1 MAKSVADLIVDLKID
16 GIEGVNQLK
25 SALRG
30 LSKAAGPADKELEQ
44 IRRSVTAFAKA
55 GQLSRQS
62 IAGQIEAFKGL
73 RQQAT
78 IGSSVYRKLGKDI
91 DLLIFLCLGSRL

>member
-1 MAKSVADLIVDLKID
+1 MAKSVADLIVALEVK
-16 GIEGVNQLK
+16 GIEGVSQLK
-25 SALRG
+25 GALRG
-30 LSKAAGPADKELEQ
+30 LSKAAGPADKDLEQ

-55 GQLSRQS
+55 GQFSRQS

-78 IGSSVYRKLGKDI
+78 ISEWNKSTTSWNI
-91 DLLIFLCLGSRL
+91 A